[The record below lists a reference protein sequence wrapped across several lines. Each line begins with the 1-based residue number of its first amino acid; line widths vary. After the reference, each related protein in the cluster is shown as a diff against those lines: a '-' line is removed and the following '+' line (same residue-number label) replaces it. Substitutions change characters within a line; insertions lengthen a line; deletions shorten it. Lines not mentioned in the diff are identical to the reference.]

1 MRGTPGG
8 GSREEAGA
16 SGAAASSSG
25 EGAED
30 AMCPEYL
37 QRIDE
42 LARGRAGGREGVAG
56 AWNGAGA
63 GNSGGSRGRAN
74 SLAWAGGVG

>member
-8 GSREEAGA
+8 ASREEVGA

-30 AMCPEYL
+30 AMC
-37 QRIDE
+37 
-42 LARGRAGGREGVAG
+42 RGVSAEDRSPAVRAGGGREGVAG

-63 GNSGGSRGRAN
+63 GNSGVSRGRAN

>member
-8 GSREEAGA
+8 ASREEVGA

-25 EGAED
+25 EGAE
-30 AMCPEYL
+30 AMC
-37 QRIDE
+37 
-42 LARGRAGGREGVAG
+42 RGVSAEDRSPAVRAGGGREGVAG

-63 GNSGGSRGRAN
+63 GKSGVSWGRAN